1 MAESGLIRR
10 ENPLLCL
17 TKGLIPSGTRFFNVL
32 HFSSAAKEK
41 DLMIL
46 GWNDHKCP
54 KSLLLEA
61 KGRMRPNVVPQLSAD
76 MKWNRCP
83 EIHII
88 IPPLWYENVCSS
100 INLPYVNDSDAQ
112 RKTHPSWVRFT
123 INPAWWIISDSLMK

>member
-10 ENPLLCL
+10 ENPLCL

-76 MKWNRCP
+76 MK
-83 EIHII
+83 
-88 IPPLWYENVCSS
+88 
-100 INLPYVNDSDAQ
+100 
-112 RKTHPSWVRFT
+112 
-123 INPAWWIISDSLMK
+123 